1 MEKAIFILL
10 IMIQLHIIDD
20 FLLQNKLS
28 SFKQKKWWQEN
39 YPDELYKKDYIIALL
54 IHSFSWCFCV
64 MLVPFIIG
72 WQLGTLSWIHYLMF
86 AANMFVHAII
96 DDLKANKFKI
106 NLTQDQLLHLLQI
119 ITTWLILIVY
129 KI

>member
-1 MEKAIFILL
+1 MGTNLFLLL

-72 WQLGTLSWIHYLMF
+72 WQLGTLSWLHYVMF
-86 AANMFVHAII
+86 TVNTAVHTIV
-96 DDLKANKFKI
+96 DDLKANKLKL
-106 NLTQDQLLHLLQI
+106 NLTQDQLIHLIQI
-119 ITTWLILIVY
+119 IITWLVLIVY